1 MTNEKYLVING
12 GSSSLKFALYSMPE
26 EKELINGY
34 IEKIGAPDCF
44 WTLKINGEKIKHESP
59 LKNHLEAVE
68 TMMKELIDNKIIES
82 TAEIKGVGH
91 RIGHGGE
98 YYPSSVLIDDEV
110 IKHIEE
116 LTKLVPLHHPGQLA
130 GIRAMEQELANVP
143 QVAVFDTSFHQTL
156 PKENYIYAVP
166 YEWYEKYG
174 VRRYGFHGSSHQ
186 YITQE
191 MQKRL
196 GKKDVNLI
204 ICHIGSGASVAAIKD
219 GKSVNTSL
227 GMSAIEGLIMGT
239 RCGSI
244 DVSIPEYVAKESGR
258 SIDDIMQDLSKK
270 SGLLGICGKNDFRD
284 VEELAIQGEEKAKLA
299 LEMVEN
305 SVVKYI
311 AQYYFELNADVDAVI
326 FTAGAGENDI
336 DLRAGIMRKIEKP
349 MNITFDAEA
358 NNNIAKFRSER
369 EGIITTKDSSIPVY
383 VIPTDEELMIIR
395 DTYETVSK

>member
-1 MTNEKYLVING
+1 MKILSVNA
-12 GSSSLKFALYSMPE
+12 GSSSLKFQMYEMPE
-26 EKELINGY
+26 EKVLISGVF
-34 IEKIGAPDCF
+34 ERIGIGNSF
-44 WTLKINGEKIKHESP
+44 YTIKLNGEKIKKEREVSNHEDAVKI
-59 LKNHLEAVE
+59 LTEELLENKVVSSLDEIEAIGHRMVHGGDKYQTSTIIDE
-68 TMMKELIDNKIIES
+68 DVIKSSEELLELAPIHIPANLTGVRAFQKIIPNA
-82 TAEIKGVGH
+82 TA
-91 RIGHGGE
+91 
-98 YYPSSVLIDDEV
+98 
-110 IKHIEE
+110 
-116 LTKLVPLHHPGQLA
+116 
-130 GIRAMEQELANVP
+130 
-143 QVAVFDTSFHQTL
+143 VAVFDTSFHQTL
-156 PKENYIYAVP
+156 PKEAYIYPVP

-284 VEELAIQGEEKAKLA
+284 VEELAVQGEEKAKLA

>member
-1 MTNEKYLVING
+1 
-12 GSSSLKFALYSMPE
+12 
-26 EKELINGY
+26 
-34 IEKIGAPDCF
+34 
-44 WTLKINGEKIKHESP
+44 
-59 LKNHLEAVE
+59 
-68 TMMKELIDNKIIES
+68 
-82 TAEIKGVGH
+82 
-91 RIGHGGE
+91 
-98 YYPSSVLIDDEV
+98 
-110 IKHIEE
+110 
-116 LTKLVPLHHPGQLA
+116 
-130 GIRAMEQELANVP
+130 MEQELANVP
-143 QVAVFDTSFHQTL
+143 QVAVFDTSFHQTI

-204 ICHIGSGASVAAIKD
+204 ICHIGSGASVAAVKD

-244 DVSIPEYVAKESGR
+244 DASIPEYVAKESGKN
-258 SIDDIMQDLSKK
+258 IEEVMQDLSKK

-284 VEELAIQGEEKAKLA
+284 VEDLAAAGNEKAKLA

-305 SVVKYI
+305 SIVKYI
-311 AQYYFELNADVDAVI
+311 AQFYFELNADVDAIV

-349 MNITFDAEA
+349 MNIVFDEKA
-358 NNNIAKFRSER
+358 NDNIAKFRSER
-369 EGIITTKDSSIPVY
+369 EGIITTKESSIPVY

-395 DTYETVSK
+395 DTYETVSNK